1 MIAPVAST
9 SVKAVWAIM
18 SKRSEDEFSFWLSSR
33 QKMFLATARG
43 ICFDSQ
49 IAEDVLQ
56 EALADVF
63 KRWEKIRD
71 HENLEAYTIRVMIS
85 RHTDMRRKWN
95 RKRNENE
102 IEYLEAFAGASVE
115 ESSDSILESL
125 MVQSAIK
132 SLTPMQR
139 AVLLLHYVYGYT
151 LKDVAEVLKIP
162 AGTAASHLARGKAAV
177 AERAEFLPE
186 IMKQDR
192 IALEAR
198 AKKEFQIESSEERG
212 AS

>member
-1 MIAPVAST
+1 MFIAA
-9 SVKAVWAIM
+9 
-18 SKRSEDEFSFWLSSR
+18 
-33 QKMFLATARG
+33 ARG
-43 ICFDSQ
+43 ICFDTQ

-63 KRWEKIRD
+63 KRWEKIKN
-71 HENLEAYTIRVMIS
+71 HENLEAYTIRVIIS

-102 IEYLEAFAGASVE
+102 IEYFEAFASAAVDE
-115 ESSDSILESL
+115 NSDSILESL
-125 MVQSAIK
+125 MVQNAMK
-132 SLTPMQR
+132 SLSPMQR
-139 AVLLLHYVYGYT
+139 AVLLLHYIYGYT

-162 AGTAASHLARGKAAV
+162 AGTAASHLARGKATV

-186 IMKQDR
+186 ILRQDR

-198 AKKEFQIESSEERG
+198 AMKEIQSDGSEEG
-212 AS
+212 GTS

>member
-1 MIAPVAST
+1 MFIAA
-9 SVKAVWAIM
+9 
-18 SKRSEDEFSFWLSSR
+18 
-33 QKMFLATARG
+33 ARG
-43 ICFDSQ
+43 ICFDTQ
-49 IAEDVLQ
+49 IAEDVMQ
-56 EALADVF
+56 EALADIF
-63 KRWEKIRD
+63 KRWEKIKN
-71 HENLEAYTIRVMIS
+71 HENLDAYTIRVMIS

-125 MVQSAIK
+125 MVQSALK

-139 AVLLLHYVYGYT
+139 AVLLLHYIYGYT

-162 AGTAASHLARGKAAV
+162 AGTAASHLARGKATV

-186 IMKQDR
+186 IMRQDR
-192 IALEAR
+192 IALETKAT
-198 AKKEFQIESSEERG
+198 KEIESEGSEERG

>member
-1 MIAPVAST
+1 
-9 SVKAVWAIM
+9 M
-18 SKRSEDEFSFWLSSR
+18 SKRSEEEFSFWLSSR
-33 QKMFLATARG
+33 QKMFIAAARG
-43 ICFDSQ
+43 ICFDTQ
-49 IAEDVLQ
+49 IAEDVMQ
-56 EALADVF
+56 EALADIF
-63 KRWEKIRD
+63 KRWEKIKN
-71 HENLEAYTIRVMIS
+71 HENLDAYTIRVMIS

-115 ESSDSILESL
+115 DSSDSILESL
-125 MVQSAIK
+125 MVQSALK

-139 AVLLLHYVYGYT
+139 AVLLLHYIYGYT

-162 AGTAASHLARGKAAV
+162 AGTAASHLARGKATV

-186 IMKQDR
+186 IMRQDR
-192 IALEAR
+192 IALETKAT
-198 AKKEFQIESSEERG
+198 KEIESEGSEERG